1 MSLSNMR
8 VLALTAALCAIQRVQ
23 AQPANSEYENGYDY
37 DSVEH
42 YQYEDI
48 DAYGFQEDAIDT
60 EIYDEEAV
68 GEYYA
73 YMDEVQVIN

>member
-1 MSLSNMR
+1 M
-8 VLALTAALCAIQRVQ
+8 
-23 AQPANSEYENGYDY
+23 
-37 DSVEH
+37 EH

-68 GEYYA
+68 AEYYA
-73 YMDEVQVIN
+73 YMDEV